1 MIFTCEFSFR
11 RKSDIRIP
19 RKPAWAVLHLPSS
32 YRPQRRYY
40 QRVRVYTQHR
50 CVWQNMYLSMW
61 GGPGEILRMML
72 LVLLLLLC
80 SLSPAGQPGDP
91 LTAWSHVPLLCPR
104 PQGSLLTEDHP
115 QPHSP
120 ATSLTHV
127 PILLPNVSDKPQLRT
142 FAQDLLQVDL
152 NIYFSVAISWSLYL
166 KSQPLRPHPPIHTI
180 SVLPF

>member
-127 PILLPNVSDKPQLRT
+127 PSCSLMCQTSLSSGHLHKTSFRSTWTSISQWLSP
-142 FAQDLLQVDL
+142 DLS
-152 NIYFSVAISWSLYL
+152 I
-166 KSQPLRPHPPIHTI
+166 
-180 SVLPF
+180 